1 MGCRTNHMKFCEE
14 VGSVMKKEGENQ
26 RRLSKIEHD
35 PEVCQAVP
43 SSLGKWQPAGKEPL
57 DMI

>member
-1 MGCRTNHMKFCEE
+1 MKFCEE